1 MTENL
6 NDIKKERVLLV
17 FVRLDNLS
25 NNLEDEIE
33 ELTLLA
39 KAAGAE
45 VVSTVIQNKLRRDP
59 STYIGSGK
67 AMEISRIADEMEVDS
82 IIFNNELSGSQVRN
96 LEKII
101 DKKIID
107 RTTLILDIFA
117 SRATTK
123 EGKLE
128 VKLAQLKY
136 RLPRLVG
143 STGYLSRTGGG
154 IGTRGPG
161 EQKLE
166 TDRRHI
172 LSEIDSINEK
182 LKKAEKNREAN
193 RNKRLNNDI
202 PLVSLAGYTNS
213 GKSTLLNRLIKEVD
227 EDVEREVFA
236 EDMLFATLGTFL
248 RRSKFKNKEE
258 FLLIDTVGFVSNLP
272 TKLIESFKSTLEE
285 IKYSDVIVIV
295 ADVSS
300 ENILMQIETTNKIIE
315 EINPEDSNII
325 YAFNKIDKVDN
336 IESLNYLNRFEPS
349 IFISAKTGE
358 NIDNLL
364 ELIYKNITHKRYD
377 TNLFIGF
384 KDFDKADYL
393 YNKYDIKNK
402 EYTEDGVKLSI
413 ILDEKD
419 YNKYKEYVIDDV

>member
-45 VVSTVIQNKLRRDP
+45 VVSTVVQNKLRRDP

-67 AMEISRIADEMEVDS
+67 AMEISTIADEIEADS

-117 SRATTK
+117 NRATTK

-336 IESLNYLNRFEPS
+336 LDSLNYLNKFEPN
-349 IFISAKTGE
+349 IFISAKTGK

-384 KDFDKADYL
+384 RDFDKADYL

-402 EYTEDGVKLSI
+402 EYTEDGVKLSV

-419 YNKYKEYVIDDV
+419 YNKYKEYVIDNV